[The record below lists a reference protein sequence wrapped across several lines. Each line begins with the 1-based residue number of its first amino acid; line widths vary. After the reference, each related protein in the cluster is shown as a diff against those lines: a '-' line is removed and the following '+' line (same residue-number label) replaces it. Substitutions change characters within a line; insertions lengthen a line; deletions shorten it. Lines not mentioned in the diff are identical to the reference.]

1 MNATESIICR
11 SSIVTPAMASVILWI
26 MLSSLSLAAGNST
39 LGFIQLSDQS
49 CSTGWNCYRFAK
61 GSFCQDGFC
70 VCRFGHSFGLRN
82 GRLQCVG
89 GLTFGESC
97 SDQRPCST
105 ISRTFCYNGTC
116 LCEEDYV
123 FYEDRCERQAMFS
136 KHDVDSYVSP
146 PTRFNLLTILII
158 VAILVV
164 ALLFL
169 VNKRSLFFYFPCCM
183 RDTVNIPGI
192 LQAESGASTNHPV
205 NAGILGPAASQA
217 SLQAAQQQ
225 DKPPSYMETVL
236 NVQYLPSY
244 QEAANLPPSPKP
256 S

>member
-1 MNATESIICR
+1 CLIALSNVALLLLLPSVSASADFRFPDYRRLIC
-11 SSIVTPAMASVILWI
+11 A
-26 MLSSLSLAAGNST
+26 
-39 LGFIQLSDQS
+39 GFIQLSDQS

-70 VCRFGHSFGLRN
+70 VCRFGYSFGLRN

-105 ISRTFCYNGTC
+105 ISRTFCYNGSC

-205 NAGILGPAASQA
+205 NAGILGTTLSPRICVFGKSMWN
-217 SLQAAQQQ
+217 LY
-225 DKPPSYMETVL
+225 KPPSYMETVL